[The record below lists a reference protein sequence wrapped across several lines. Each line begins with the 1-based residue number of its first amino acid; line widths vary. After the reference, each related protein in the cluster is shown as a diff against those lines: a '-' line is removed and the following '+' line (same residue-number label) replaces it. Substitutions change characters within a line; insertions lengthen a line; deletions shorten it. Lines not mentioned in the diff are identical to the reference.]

1 MADQIFRLCYQTK
14 SLKSYKRFMW
24 RWDGVV
30 SGQVFQMSRIQI
42 NEISLPYSYVT
53 YAQGSGR
60 VISGQPANLLV
71 QAEADSTWCIDQM
84 TSGNMW
90 GWVIFELSEAVPVEK
105 YRIKTGGD
113 TATYPGRNPTRIRL
127 YGTNTEA
134 TSFDDASWDL
144 LSDLSS
150 PTIPTTN
157 MTWTSY
163 FEAKKYEYSTRS
175 LVGPNRKGLSWEY
188 IEPPAPEFEL
198 VYLSY
203 MTQLSGQNDV
213 PLLNKIG
220 SVWNFNSRR
229 TGTSN
234 ISISGAMPN
243 TYSGKQYATF
253 GGNGVT
259 GILPV
264 TNLRKFTICGWMR
277 SSTSGAGEFWGIRYH
292 TAFSN
297 VSIYL
302 ADATDLLNFNF
313 GLNTS
318 NYTAYE
324 IESVGD
330 AGGSCPTSIATKS
343 GWAYVSLYIDRD
355 NNRAEYWIN
364 NHHMFDISGK
374 ADLFG
379 GAQNFDTILRFYPD
393 RNYSGFYLCELA
405 IWSGERK
412 TDVPTEPLSNVY
424 GS

>member
-1 MADQIFRLCYQTK
+1 MPLKFNDKLIAIDLPTYNVTVLPSSNGSVTATPSSGVPGTIVTLSNTPDEGYVLDGYQLTGSSLIDSDKFMIKK
-14 SLKSYKRFMW
+14 SN
-24 RWDGVV
+24 V
-30 SGQVFQMSRIQI
+30 SVQATFK
-42 NEISLPYSYVT
+42 LPY
-53 YAQGSGR
+53 
-60 VISGQPANLLV
+60 
-71 QAEADSTWCIDQM
+71 
-84 TSGNMW
+84 
-90 GWVIFELSEAVPVEK
+90 
-105 YRIKTGGD
+105 
-113 TATYPGRNPTRIRL
+113 
-127 YGTNTEA
+127 
-134 TSFDDASWDL
+134 
-144 LSDLSS
+144 
-150 PTIPTTN
+150 
-157 MTWTSY
+157 
-163 FEAKKYEYSTRS
+163 
-175 LVGPNRKGLSWEY
+175 
-188 IEPPAPEFEL
+188 EL

-213 PLLNKIG
+213 PIVNNTG

-234 ISISGAMPN
+234 VSISGSMPN
-243 TYSGKQYATF
+243 TYSGQKYASF

-277 SSTSGAGEFWGIRYH
+277 SNTSGAGEFWGIRYH
-292 TAFSN
+292 TAFN
-297 VSIYL
+297 NLSIYL
-302 ADATDLLNFNF
+302 ADATDLFNFNF

-324 IESVGD
+324 IESIGD
-330 AGGSCPTSIATKS
+330 AGGNCPTSIATKS

-355 NNRAEYWIN
+355 ENRAEYWIN

-374 ADLFG
+374 DDLFG

-405 IWSGERK
+405 IWSGQRK